1 MKTDSTFGFRRSHK
15 GRARRSGFTLIELL
29 VVIAIIAIL
38 AGMLLPALAKA
49 KAKAQGIMCLS
60 NTRQMM
66 LAWRL
71 YSEDY
76 NDRIVGAA
84 SWQPNGGPTV
94 PGWTSNNWLTL
105 NNPRDPNNWD
115 ADRYLKTSP
124 LWPYCG
130 NAAGIWKCP
139 ADRSMGIN
147 NLGQKVPR
155 IRSLSM
161 NCWVGGP
168 GWDNSGSWTPKSRV
182 GWVTYLK
189 QSEMVSPGPAG
200 TFVLLD
206 EREDSIN
213 DGYFVVD
220 MAGYPNQPNRWR
232 IVDYPAS
239 YHNNA
244 GGMSFADG
252 HSEIRKWRDPRT
264 VPRIS
269 TADRP
274 LDQPSSGNQDVL
286 FMQEHTTRNSA
297 DLGTP

>member
-1 MKTDSTFGFRRSHK
+1 MKTYQTSGSQRNH
-15 GRARRSGFTLIELL
+15 GERAWGDAFTLIELL

-38 AGMLLPALAKA
+38 AGLLLPALAKA
-49 KAKAQGIMCLS
+49 KAKAQGIMCLN

-76 NDRIVGAA
+76 NDQIVGAA
-84 SWQPNGGPTV
+84 AWQPGGGPTV
-94 PGWTSNNWLTL
+94 PSWTSNNWLTL
-105 NNPRDPNNWD
+105 NNPQDPNNWD
-115 ADRYLKTSP
+115 ADRYIKSSP
-124 LWPYCG
+124 LWSYCG
-130 NAAGIWKCP
+130 NSLGIWKCP
-139 ADRSMGIN
+139 ADRSMAIN

-168 GWDNSGSWTPKSRV
+168 GWDNSGPWSPNSRV
-182 GWVTYLK
+182 GWVVYQK
-189 QSEMVSPGPAG
+189 QSALVSPGPSG

-220 MAGYPNQPNRWR
+220 MAGYPSQPNRWR

-244 GGMSFADG
+244 GGMSYADG
-252 HSEIRKWRDPRT
+252 HSEIRKWKDSRT
-264 VPRIS
+264 TPRIS
-269 TADRP
+269 PADRP
-274 LDQPSSGNQDVL
+274 LDQSSPGNQDVF
-286 FMQEHTTRNSA
+286 FMQDHSTRNSA
-297 DLGTP
+297 DLGTS

>member
-1 MKTDSTFGFRRSHK
+1 VSDLPPCARTRTVAPRPEADDTYPGSYEIVSYQVRTRTDSRFGFRRSYNS
-15 GRARRSGFTLIELL
+15 RARRSGFTLIELL

-60 NTRQMM
+60 N
-66 LAWRL
+66 
-71 YSEDY
+71 
-76 NDRIVGAA
+76 
-84 SWQPNGGPTV
+84 
-94 PGWTSNNWLTL
+94 
-105 NNPRDPNNWD
+105 
-115 ADRYLKTSP
+115 
-124 LWPYCG
+124 
-130 NAAGIWKCP
+130 
-139 ADRSMGIN
+139 

-168 GWDNSGSWTPKSRV
+168 GWDSSGPWTPNSRA

-220 MAGYPNQPNRWR
+220 MAGYPNQPNRWK

-239 YHNNA
+239 DHNNA

-252 HSEIRKWRDPRT
+252 HSEIRKWKDPRT
-264 VPRIS
+264 VPRVS

-274 LDQPSSGNQDVL
+274 LDQPSPGNQDVL
-286 FMQEHTTRNSA
+286 FMQERTTRNSA

>member
-1 MKTDSTFGFRRSHK
+1 MKTNANFGFHAK
-15 GRARRSGFTLIELL
+15 HGGRTRHPGFTLIELL

-38 AGMLLPALAKA
+38 AGLLLPVLAKA
-49 KAKAQGIMCLS
+49 KAKAQGIECLN

-84 SWQPNGGPTV
+84 EWQPYAGVTQPS
-94 PGWTSNNWLTL
+94 WTTNNWLTL
-105 NNPRDPNNWD
+105 DNPRDPNNWN
-115 ADRYLKTSP
+115 ADLYIKTTP

-130 NAAGIWKCP
+130 AAVGIWKCP
-139 ADRSMGIN
+139 ADRSMAIN

-168 GWDNSGSWTPKSRV
+168 GWDNSGSWTPKSRL
-182 GWVTYLK
+182 GWVVYLK
-189 QSEMVSPGPAG
+189 QSDMLSPGPAG
-200 TFVLLD
+200 TFVFLD

-213 DGYFVVD
+213 DGYYVVD
-220 MAGYPNQPNRWR
+220 MQGYPGQPNRWR

-239 YHNNA
+239 YPNNA

-252 HSEIRKWRDPRT
+252 HSEIRKWRDGRT
-264 VPRIS
+264 TPAIS
-269 TADRP
+269 SMDRP
-274 LDQPSSGNQDVL
+274 LDQASPNNQDVFFL
-286 FMQEHTTRNSA
+286 QDHSTRLA
-297 DLGTP
+297 GDTGTP